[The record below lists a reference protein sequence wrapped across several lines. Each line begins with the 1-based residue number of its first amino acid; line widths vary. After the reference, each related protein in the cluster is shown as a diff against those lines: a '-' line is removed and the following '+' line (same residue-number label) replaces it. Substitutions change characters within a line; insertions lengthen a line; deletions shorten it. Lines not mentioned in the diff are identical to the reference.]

1 MAQIEY
7 NDSISDLIGDMDSF
21 ISSIPE
27 MGKKMLEA
35 EADVVEPALKQSI
48 SSEGLVES
56 GRLRDSIKR
65 SKRKKGI
72 QILLGPSGVHHK
84 YVNKA
89 GRASAL
95 RAGHLGYIFEH
106 GAPRRNI
113 RGRQWL
119 SKAVQKS
126 QAKALDA
133 AENVRDQ
140 YLNNHNL

>member
-7 NDSISDLIGDMDSF
+7 NSINDLIGDMDSL
-21 ISSIPE
+21 IESLPE
-27 MGKKMLEA
+27 MERQMLQA
-35 EADVVEPALKQSI
+35 EADVVEPALKQSL
-48 SSEGLVES
+48 SSEGLMES

-65 SKRKKGI
+65 STRKKGAQVI
-72 QILLGPSGVHHK
+72 LGPSGIHHT

-89 GRASAL
+89 GRANAL

-126 QAKALDA
+126 QADA
-133 AENVRDQ
+133 IETAEKVRDQ

>member
-7 NDSISDLIGDMDSF
+7 NSINDLIGDMDSL
-21 ISSIPE
+21 IEALPE
-27 MGKKMLEA
+27 MERQMLQA
-35 EADVVEPALKQSI
+35 EADVVEPALKQSL
-48 SSEGLVES
+48 SSEGLMES

-65 SKRKKGI
+65 STRKKGTQVI
-72 QILLGPSGVHHK
+72 LGPSGIHHT

-89 GRASAL
+89 GRANAL

-126 QAKALDA
+126 QADAIEA
-133 AENVRDQ
+133 AEKVRDQ